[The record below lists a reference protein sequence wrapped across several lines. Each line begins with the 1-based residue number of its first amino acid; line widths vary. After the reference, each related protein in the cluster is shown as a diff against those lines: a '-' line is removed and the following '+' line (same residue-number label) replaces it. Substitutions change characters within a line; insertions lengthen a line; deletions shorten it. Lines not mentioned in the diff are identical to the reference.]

1 MTLDFKAL
9 RLLPA
14 VDDALVPAP
23 QLPSYIGIAR
33 QTLDRWRVEGK
44 GPAYI
49 KLGGRVFYRAG
60 DVRAWIEG
68 QRRSSTSDI
77 GGGHAA

>member
-1 MTLDFKAL
+1 
-9 RLLPA
+9 
-14 VDDALVPAP
+14 
-23 QLPSYIGIAR
+23 
-33 QTLDRWRVEGK
+33 
-44 GPAYI
+44 
-49 KLGGRVFYRAG
+49 VFYRAG